1 MNPAQERAHAEASSG
16 LSVSVVV
23 NNYNYAHY
31 LPQALDSVLAQLAP
45 QDELIVVDDG
55 SGDGSAEI
63 LASYAAQQHV
73 RVIRQAN
80 RGQLSAV
87 LEGLSVAH
95 GDLCALLDSDDY
107 FLPGY
112 LARLR
117 RHAEQNP
124 DADFFFCA
132 ASPGGEAEEAVRATK
147 AMLARIEVPPGL
159 TGSSRWSTWAGGE
172 FLGSPTSG
180 LALRRAL
187 RDTLLEHRE
196 RLSDRVVIPR
206 WAVRFFAISTTSHAA
221 TRNSADGIIVRLCSL
236 LGAQKH
242 YCATPGFYYRIH
254 GANAYACLSEGAR
267 RYLQVARIRQFLRM
281 SQAAMRVELR
291 PRVEDVLREA
301 AGRSR
306 PLCGRRRRRL
316 AVNYVLA
323 LLRCDDALLTRFR
336 GLPGLSSA
344 LFRQAAA
351 KPPNCG

>member
-124 DADFFFCA
+124 EADFFFCA
-132 ASPGGEAEEAVRATK
+132 ASPGGEAEEAVRETK

-206 WAVRFFAISTTSHAA
+206 WAVRFFAISTTSHA
-221 TRNSADGIIVRLCSL
+221 
-236 LGAQKH
+236 
-242 YCATPGFYYRIH
+242 YYRASVLI
-254 GANAYACLSEGAR
+254 AR
-267 RYLQVARIRQFLRM
+267 CAK
-281 SQAAMRVELR
+281 
-291 PRVEDVLREA
+291 
-301 AGRSR
+301 
-306 PLCGRRRRRL
+306 
-316 AVNYVLA
+316 A
-323 LLRCDDALLTRFR
+323 LLRHAGLLLSDSRCQCLCLPERRCSQVSAGCPHTPVPENVPGGDACRVAPAGR
-336 GLPGLSSA
+336 GRAQRSGRAKQAAVRQAETSPGGELCPGLVA
-344 LFRQAAA
+344 L
-351 KPPNCG
+351 